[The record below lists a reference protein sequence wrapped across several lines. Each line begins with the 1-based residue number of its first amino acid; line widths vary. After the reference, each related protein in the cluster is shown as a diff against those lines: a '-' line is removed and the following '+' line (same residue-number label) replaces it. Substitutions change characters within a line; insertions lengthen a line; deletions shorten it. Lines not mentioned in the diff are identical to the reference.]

1 MIEEVMAELA
11 RAVERTERQAE
22 RTQRQ
27 AERTD
32 QQFALT
38 EQEFARTARQFART
52 DRQMAKTD
60 RQFAKTDQQI
70 SRLEQAVENSVRSTE
85 AYKVEARADRVAMNR
100 QWGELANRL
109 GTMAED
115 LVAPSVPRVLREVL
129 GLANRPIDSAVRV
142 LRHLPTN
149 YAIEREFDVVA
160 TCDGYMLVNETKSQ
174 LAAED
179 VARFVKVLATVRD
192 YFPEHA
198 DKRVVGAIASLYV
211 NPRVVRRG
219 EAMGLIVLG
228 FGEDVMD
235 VLNTPGFVP
244 RTF

>member
-1 MIEEVMAELA
+1 MALTDRQIA
-11 RAVERTERQAE
+11 RTER
-22 RTQRQ
+22 
-27 AERTD
+27 
-32 QQFALT
+32 
-38 EQEFARTARQFART
+38 
-52 DRQMAKTD
+52 
-60 RQFAKTDQQI
+60 I
-70 SRLEQAVENSVRSTE
+70 VENAARSME
-85 AYKVEARADRVAMNR
+85 AYKLEAHADRVAMNR
-100 QWGELANRL
+100 KWGELANRL

-129 GLANRPIDSAVRV
+129 GLTDRPIDSAVRV
-142 LRHLPTN
+142 RRHLPTDQS
-149 YAIEREFDVVA
+149 IEREFDVVA

-179 VARFVKVLATVRD
+179 VARFVRVLATIRD

-211 NPRVVRRG
+211 DPAVVRRG

-235 VLNTPGFVP
+235 VLNSPGFVP
-244 RTF
+244 RIF